1 LKDKSGISP
10 VIAALILVAIAV
22 VLVSALS
29 GFASSML
36 GTYSYSPLISVHSL
50 EVQPDG
56 TGRIIFYNDGA
67 RSDSVVGL
75 QVIPNA
81 PMDLVPDTGTVITNQ
96 HQTSDDGGA
105 AGGDEGA
112 SSEHLPQCQE
122 HTDLG
127 NCMHD
132 QDKGNSGSSSGHQA
146 GNTDGAGSN
155 TGNSGSSTNG
165 GSGQGNN
172 GSHGNPVGKYSAEG
186 IFLPPYAEIDISW
199 AESSVGDFSSGE
211 KITVLIY
218 LQSGHRLTYSA
229 LVS

>member
-1 LKDKSGISP
+1 
-10 VIAALILVAIAV
+10 
-22 VLVSALS
+22 
-29 GFASSML
+29 ML
-36 GTYSYSPLISVHSL
+36 GTYSHSPLISVHSL

-67 RSDSVVGL
+67 ISDSVVAL

-96 HQTSDDGGA
+96 QQTENDDGGA
-105 AGGDEGA
+105 TGGDEGGA
-112 SSEHLPQCQE
+112 NEHSPQCQE
-122 HTDLG
+122 HTDVG

-146 GNTDGAGSN
+146 GNTNSGGSN
-155 TGNSGSSTNG
+155 TGNSGSSNNG
-165 GSGQGNN
+165 GSGQGND
-172 GSHGNPVGKYSAEG
+172 GSHGNPGGKYSAKG
-186 IFLPPYAEIDISW
+186 ILLPPYAEIDVSW
-199 AESSVGDFSSGE
+199 AETSVGDFSPGE

-218 LQSGHRLTYSA
+218 LQSGNRLTYSA